1 MSYLREI
8 LPKMPRYA
16 MAYREWIQ
24 PGTPLNLTFSVT
36 NRCQSRCKTCG
47 IWRIYRDDPAKR
59 REELT
64 TEEIEQIFR
73 SLGHVYVFNI
83 SGGEPF
89 LRKDLGEIIRLAC
102 RHLTPGI
109 IHIPTNAI
117 AVDRIFDETRKI
129 LDFLKRRFPGVRL
142 TVKPSLDHI
151 GPRHDE
157 IRGVPGNFDKVM
169 TLFARLKDLQ
179 AEYPHFHAELGTVV
193 SRWNVREIEEIA
205 AFVTRL
211 GTDSYRNEIAEQ
223 RSEML
228 NQEDPITPEPR
239 EYEAAIRFFV
249 DQIQRNM
256 TQRVL
261 FQRITH
267 AFRLAYYGLAIRI
280 LRENRQVIPCYAG
293 ISNAH
298 MTPYGDIWACCT
310 LGYDKPMGSLREH
323 GYDFP
328 ALWNSPRAREVR
340 RFIRDGRCACP
351 MANQA
356 YSNILMDPSS
366 LTRVIGHIFGTN
378 RNETT
383 CLNMSKG

>member
-16 MAYREWIQ
+16 MAYREWVQ

-47 IWRIYRDDPAKR
+47 IWRIYRDDPTKR
-59 REELT
+59 RDELT
-64 TEEIEQIFR
+64 TEEIERIFR

-205 AFVTRL
+205 DRKSV
-211 GTDSYRNEIAEQ
+211 
-223 RSEML
+223 
-228 NQEDPITPEPR
+228 
-239 EYEAAIRFFV
+239 V
-249 DQIQRNM
+249 
-256 TQRVL
+256 
-261 FQRITH
+261 
-267 AFRLAYYGLAIRI
+267 
-280 LRENRQVIPCYAG
+280 
-293 ISNAH
+293 
-298 MTPYGDIWACCT
+298 
-310 LGYDKPMGSLREH
+310 
-323 GYDFP
+323 
-328 ALWNSPRAREVR
+328 
-340 RFIRDGRCACP
+340 
-351 MANQA
+351 
-356 YSNILMDPSS
+356 
-366 LTRVIGHIFGTN
+366 
-378 RNETT
+378 
-383 CLNMSKG
+383 